1 MSLKNKKLRELEKE
15 NEELKEK
22 ITKDGKKN
30 LEKLIFL
37 LNKKWSILIAWAV
50 KNILSHTGSKAINN
64 KVKLLKTKYLRCEH
78 HKSMFL
84 KQICR

>member
-37 LNKKWSILIAWAV
+37 LNKKWSILIA
-50 KNILSHTGSKAINN
+50 
-64 KVKLLKTKYLRCEH
+64 
-78 HKSMFL
+78 
-84 KQICR
+84 

>member
-37 LNKKWSILIAWAV
+37 PNKKWSILIA
-50 KNILSHTGSKAINN
+50 
-64 KVKLLKTKYLRCEH
+64 
-78 HKSMFL
+78 
-84 KQICR
+84 